1 MRGVEA
7 HAARE
12 VACRW
17 ARCTCVHTRRVRAEV
32 GSGGSR
38 LLPQPSGH
46 TDLAAAAATYDSWPP
61 CGHGDMCALELLLMP
76 DVRHPMCI
84 LQVHMHIACGRASAW
99 RFESELV
106 SPRMICPMAAQP
118 ASRRAFRRA
127 VRDSVYSTGPGR
139 APRQGHRGKVPK
151 RVAAPMTLPCLHS
164 VSTHHTEPIPY
175 ASGIAGPTRYD
186 VLRLA
191 RAGWLGAEGV
201 CSLSSAV
208 VTAVHGIARRAS
220 SVLPPSGSGGVG
232 LR

>member
-1 MRGVEA
+1 MQG
-7 HAARE
+7 
-12 VACRW
+12 ACGLRW
-17 ARCTCVHTRRVRAEV
+17 AREALACCPSRADILI
-32 GSGGSR
+32 S
-38 LLPQPSGH
+38 LPQPLLTTAGH
-46 TDLAAAAATYDSWPP
+46 PAAMAT
-61 CGHGDMCALELLLMP
+61 CALELLLMP